1 MKPTYPIQQ
10 DIAQI
15 VGLVRR
21 YFQDRMNH
29 EPIPSLNLMIHDLR
43 IVLQRVVS
51 DYYLHLPLD
60 EERRF
65 RGALS
70 DQLVSGINQLYV
82 GKDSQDKEHRQYC
95 VREILSCFEWA
106 SQIKNE
112 VPDDPVTQKILVVDI
127 PILRPFDYGFN
138 STTPLRR

>member
-1 MKPTYPIQQ
+1 MKQKYPIQQ

-21 YFQDRMNH
+21 YFQDRLTH
-29 EPIPSLNLMIHDLR
+29 ESIASLSLVIHDLR
-43 IVLQRVVS
+43 IVLQRVLI

-70 DQLVSGINQLYV
+70 DQLIGGINQVYA
-82 GKDSQDKEHRQYC
+82 GRDSEDREHRQYC
-95 VREILSCFEWA
+95 LQEILACFEWA
-106 SQIKNE
+106 EQIKNE
-112 VPDDPVTQKILVVDI
+112 VPDDSVTQKILAIDI
-127 PILRPFDYGFN
+127 PILRPFRYK
-138 STTPLRR
+138 